1 MTIMKTIRKY
11 MNTLRVASV
20 VIMTG
25 AALFSLSSCYDD
37 DSSEGKGVNN
47 IAISGI
53 NLDGYTVTSYA
64 GKYLDINP
72 EVKSVY
78 SDDDLKFEWL
88 EIGRAHV

>member
-53 NLDGYTVTSYA
+53 NLDGYT
-64 GKYLDINP
+64 
-72 EVKSVY
+72 
-78 SDDDLKFEWL
+78 